1 MQMFLSGVRASK
13 LLYPLRNPRKTLKWV
28 GASMLPYLHEIPN
41 KALIKYEKA
50 WIKSTSK
57 KKRDKHE
64 TYYLLEELTVGLY

>member
-1 MQMFLSGVRASK
+1 MFLSGVRASK
-13 LLYPLRNPRKTLKWV
+13 LLYPLRNPRKKLKRV

-50 WIKSTSK
+50 LIKSTSK

-64 TYYLLEELTVGLY
+64 TYYLFEELTVSLY